1 MILVGV
7 RYVQTDLQSR
17 DYNPGHQ
24 IKATAEGRPAPTF
37 LWTWL
42 SGGGPASVSGDTLT
56 ITEAMKG
63 SNIYNCTAS
72 NTLVNGNV
80 MNQTTTVSF
89 TVTGKTTILVLSIYF
104 GIHLQTHSYIALIYI
119 HEN

>member
-7 RYVQTDLQSR
+7 KSLYTDLQSR

-24 IKATAEGRPAPTF
+24 IKATADGRPAPTF
-37 LWTWL
+37 IWTQL
-42 SGGGPASVSGDTLT
+42 SGGGPASVPGDTLT

-63 SNIYNCTAS
+63 SNIYNCTAT

-80 MNQTTTVSF
+80 MNQSITVSF

-104 GIHLQTHSYIALIYI
+104 GIHLHTH
-119 HEN
+119 